1 MAADRAA
8 RTLATGFVAVVSI
21 STPYPRR
28 CGADAS
34 VMPYCSSQQPADF
47 TVATYNIRTALGL
60 DGLNS
65 WPFRRPHLVET
76 IRELDADMVALQEVR
91 PAQLQYLRHSLREYD
106 VFSVSRSA
114 SYKAEHLVWLL
125 RNSRVHLQSWQA
137 KWFSTTPATP
147 SRSELSIKNRFALC
161 VEVLCDEKPIVLVNT
176 HLDERSSAAR
186 LEASGMLA
194 KWFKEA
200 DVICGDMNCSPA
212 GSDAAPL
219 LKAGF
224 KSALSTESTFHGFD
238 SLSAQP
244 QTIDHIWLGRNA

>member
-1 MAADRAA
+1 
-8 RTLATGFVAVVSI
+8 
-21 STPYPRR
+21 
-28 CGADAS
+28 
-34 VMPYCSSQQPADF
+34 MPYRSAPQSADF
-47 TVATYNIRTALGL
+47 TVATYNIRTALGS

-65 WPFRRPHLVET
+65 WPFRRRHLVET

-91 PAQLQYLRHSLREYD
+91 PAQLQYLRRSLREYD

-125 RNSRVHLQSWQA
+125 RKSRVHLQSWQA

-147 SRSELSIKNRFALC
+147 SRSDLSTKNRFALC
-161 VEVLCDEKPIVLVNT
+161 VEVLCEERPVVLVNT

-194 KWFKEA
+194 EWFKEA

-212 GSDAAPL
+212 GSDTAPL

-238 SLSAQP
+238 SQRVQP
-244 QTIDHIWLGRNA
+244 QTIDHVWLGRNTEFQDADVWVSPSSRKASDHWPVLAHVLHSDS